1 MDIQTM
7 LVSIIFG
14 LFIIGLIVYFLLR
27 TLDVKQKHKYPQK
40 FDGNFFVYHVPK
52 DGEYLCKRYWF
63 WQVEKKKFLESKIR
77 EIQESKNL
85 SGGIYSRRAVKRGRG
100 HIGEKGRIMS
110 LREVFIKIN

>member
-1 MDIQTM
+1 MDIQTAFVIF
-7 LVSIIFG
+7 LIILAIFCG
-14 LFIIGLIVYFLLR
+14 VAYYFLR
-27 TLDVKQKHKYPQK
+27 KLDIKNKDKYPEK

-85 SGGIYSRRAVKRGRG
+85 SGCIYSRRAVKRGRG
-100 HIGEKGRIMS
+100 HIGEKGRIIP
-110 LREVFIKIN
+110 LRELFIKIN